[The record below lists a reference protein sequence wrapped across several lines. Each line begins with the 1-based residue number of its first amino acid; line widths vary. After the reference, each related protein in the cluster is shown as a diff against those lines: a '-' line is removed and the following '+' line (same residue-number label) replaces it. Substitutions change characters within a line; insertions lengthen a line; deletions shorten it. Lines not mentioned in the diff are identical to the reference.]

1 MANLKIPME
10 GKIEIE
16 LSEETENVMQ
26 RFISAVELLQGTTID
41 VTRPNVR
48 MVGIDAFGRPQF
60 EKEEEGEDE
69 KNSKNYDPLGRSVD
83 VMLFVADF
91 AVVAG
96 CFLAVAQAIGL

>member
-16 LSEETENVMQ
+16 LSEEAKDILL

-41 VTRPNVR
+41 ITRPNVR

-60 EKEEEGEDE
+60 EKEEGNEDGTLP
-69 KNSKNYDPLGRSVD
+69 SSD
-83 VMLFVADF
+83 
-91 AVVAG
+91 
-96 CFLAVAQAIGL
+96 

>member
-16 LSEETENVMQ
+16 LSEEAENVMQ

-48 MVGIDAFGRPQF
+48 MVGIDSFGRPQF

-69 KNSKNYDPLGRSVD
+69 KNQQKL
-83 VMLFVADF
+83 
-91 AVVAG
+91 
-96 CFLAVAQAIGL
+96 

>member
-16 LSEETENVMQ
+16 LSEEAENVMQ

-41 VTRPNVR
+41 VARPNVQ

-60 EKEEEGEDE
+60 EKEEGNEDGTLP
-69 KNSKNYDPLGRSVD
+69 SSD
-83 VMLFVADF
+83 
-91 AVVAG
+91 
-96 CFLAVAQAIGL
+96 

>member
-16 LSEETENVMQ
+16 LSEEAKDILL
-26 RFISAVELLQGTTID
+26 RFISAAELLHGTTLD

-60 EKEEEGEDE
+60 EKEEEDEDE
-69 KNSKNYDPLGRSVD
+69 PSG
-83 VMLFVADF
+83 
-91 AVVAG
+91 
-96 CFLAVAQAIGL
+96 I

>member
-16 LSEETENVMQ
+16 LSEEAENVMQ

-69 KNSKNYDPLGRSVD
+69 KNQQNL
-83 VMLFVADF
+83 
-91 AVVAG
+91 
-96 CFLAVAQAIGL
+96 